1 MGRPRKIPDPWQP
14 QADPETLENG
24 QPVQIWSNQST
35 GERRL
40 VPVGLHPSQQPLADP
55 EPEEDDEEEEDTP
68 ESRMFALMQQAQQMG
83 GVTLRLYR
91 MERGNKLA
99 WLEDYSAAEWEEGG
113 EAMVRDTF
121 GAGDYEVRFWQ
132 KGVRS
137 PLKAKFSFHIAGP
150 RGGHV
155 PAPAPVTDPNLTQL
169 LSSVAENQRAMLQAL
184 TERPAPADPTVEMQK
199 MLALMV
205 TMRQALGIENQP
217 KSQIGE
223 IVTAIR
229 ELREAS
235 EEIAPQKDTEDGLM
249 GQLPRVLDLIQSQ
262 QSVAQPQPEQV
273 LAPVHLP
280 VSMFEDRQRA
290 RAAAVEQ
297 VVQPPKIENPSPKV
311 TPQPEEQPVFN
322 PLILLN
328 LRGYLKTLIANA
340 VKGVSVEKSAQLVY
354 DKLPDEIVDLM
365 ALDNWWDLLVEV
377 DAHVEPHKAYL
388 TKVRDTALA
397 KFEVDEDDEGE
408 PAEDLQQP
416 AKAAHGC

>member
-1 MGRPRKIPDPWQP
+1 MARPRKIPDPWQP

-24 QPVQIWSNQST
+24 QPVQIWANEAT

-55 EPEEDDEEEEDTP
+55 DPEDDEEEEDTP
-68 ESRMFALMQQAQQMG
+68 EARMFALMQQAQQMG

-113 EAMVRDTF
+113 EKMVRDTF

-150 RGGHV
+150 RGGH
-155 PAPAPVTDPNLTQL
+155 APAPQTDPNLTQL
-169 LSSVAENQRAMLQAL
+169 LASVAENQRAMLAAL
-184 TERPAPADPTVEMQK
+184 TDKPAPADPTIEMQK

-205 TMRQALGIENQP
+205 TMRQALGMENQP

-235 EEIAPQKDTEDGLM
+235 DEIAPPKESEDSLLS
-249 GQLPRVLDLIQSQ
+249 QLPRVLDVVQAGLAQ
-262 QSVAQPQPEQV
+262 QREQQVQPQV
-273 LAPVHLP
+273 MLP
-280 VSMFEDRQRA
+280 LQIPPSI
-290 RAAAVEQ
+290 AAAPIPSM
-297 VVQPPKIENPSPKV
+297 PPVALPDPAPRVKLAAVPPTPEPTLPPNPN
-311 TPQPEEQPVFN
+311 PEEPSVFN
-322 PLILLN
+322 PLVLIQ
-328 LRGYLKTLIANA
+328 LRAYLKTLIGYAQRDEPIA
-340 VKGVSVEKSAQLVY
+340 KAAQLVY
-354 DKLPDEIVDLM
+354 DKLPDEIVEILT
-365 ALDNWWDLLVEV
+365 LENWFDLLVEV
-377 DAHVEPHKAYL
+377 APEAKPHQDYL
-388 TKVRDTALA
+388 TRTREAALA
-397 KFEVDEDDEGE
+397 LFDEGDEE
-408 PAEDLQQP
+408 PE
-416 AKAAHGC
+416 KAA